1 MAYYKRCPFCRS
13 EISSQDSR
21 CPVCG
26 EELSHH
32 SAGTSGYESR
42 NRDELPPLKID
53 PPTSRGSYS
62 PTSKCPYCGG
72 FVRADEKNCP
82 GCGASNEFYNPEAGA
97 PAKASPAAGDSSLPP
112 QTIEELKAFCEAR
125 GMPLFRM
132 RFFIGRDYRE
142 PKAFGIY
149 RDGENVVVYKN
160 KADGS
165 RAVRY
170 CGPDEARGV
179 NELYQKLLSECHNRG
194 IYPERQAPGS
204 IPSPSYYDSRSM
216 PGDGSSEY
224 RGRQKSSSAAWV
236 PIVITLL
243 AYLLAMR
250 LFSSCGGGT
259 IHFSSGGGSYSSSYS
274 SSWDDDDDDWD
285 WDSDDTDWDSDWD

>member
-1 MAYYKRCPFCRS
+1 MATYKRCPFCRS
-13 EISSQDSR
+13 EITSQDSR

-26 EELSHH
+26 EEL
-32 SAGTSGYESR
+32 
-42 NRDELPPLKID
+42 PLKID
-53 PPTSRGSYS
+53 APESTGSYS
-62 PTSKCPYCGG
+62 PTGKCPYCGG

-82 GCGASNEFYNPEAGA
+82 GCGAVNEFYKPEDDA
-97 PAKASPAAGDSSLPP
+97 PPKASSAAGGSSLPP
-112 QTIEELKAFCEAR
+112 QTIEELKTFCEER
-125 GMPLFRM
+125 GMPLYQM
-132 RFFIGRDYRE
+132 RFFIGRNYRE

-204 IPSPSYYDSRSM
+204 IPSPSWYDSRSM
-216 PGDGSSEY
+216 PGDGGSEY
-224 RGRQKSSSAAWV
+224 RGRQQSSSPGWRFLALI
-236 PIVITLL
+236 IVAFLL
-243 AYLLAMR
+243 MMR
-250 LFSSCGGGT
+250 LFRSCSGGT

-274 SSWDDDDDDWD
+274 SSLDDDDDDWD
-285 WDSDDTDWDSDWD
+285 WDPDDTDWDPDW

>member
-1 MAYYKRCPFCRS
+1 MAYVKRCPFCHGEINS
-13 EISSQDSR
+13 EDSR

-26 EELSHH
+26 AALSHH
-32 SAGTSGYESR
+32 SAGTSGFESR

-165 RAVRY
+165 RAIRY
-170 CGPDEARGV
+170 QGPDEARGV
-179 NELYQKLLSECHNRG
+179 NELYQKLLVECHNRG

-204 IPSPSYYDSRSM
+204 IPSSSSDTRSL
-216 PGDGSSEY
+216 PESGGSEH

-274 SSWDDDDDDWD
+274 SSNWDDDDDDWD
-285 WDSDDTDWDSDWD
+285 WDSDDTDWDPDW